1 MKGTDVR
8 VKSHGCTESWI
19 VSSKNSTREGAA
31 LWGWGGEEGGKEQW
45 QVDRR
50 SSRWYALFMY
60 YDIISVLG
68 GGEARPILRYVAE
81 QRKGALRAIG
91 TALRAQPAQSAQGNA
106 SKFG

>member
-1 MKGTDVR
+1 M
-8 VKSHGCTESWI
+8 KSHGCTESWI
-19 VSSKNSTREGAA
+19 VSLKNSTREGAA
-31 LWGWGGEEGGKEQW
+31 LLGRGGEEGEKEQW

-50 SSRWYALFMY
+50 CSRWYALFMY

-81 QRKGALRAIG
+81 QREGALRAIG
-91 TALRAQPAQSAQGNA
+91 TAFRAQPAQSPQGNA